1 MLFTLKQPVAPED
14 PRLDTEGLGGTRPH
28 LTRGGAHYGS
38 LSVTF
43 SSGNLSEMPSEISVT
58 LTPAVFLQ
66 KLCRPACLSGPSP
79 GPEACIR
86 AHTADPA
93 PGPERRG
100 HLFRGQAGLCLHHLE
115 TSG

>member
-1 MLFTLKQPVAPED
+1 MLFTLKQPEAPED
-14 PRLDTEGLGGTRPH
+14 TWLDTEGLGRTHLH
-28 LTRGGAHYGS
+28 LTRGGARYRP
-38 LSVTF
+38 LSATF

-66 KLCRPACLSGPSP
+66 RLRRPACLSGPSR

-93 PGPERRG
+93 PGPER
-100 HLFRGQAGLCLHHLE
+100 
-115 TSG
+115 